1 MIIRAGAEDVMIH
14 RETLLRTIQG
24 NVTMVTAK
32 YLRPRGL
39 VNSKEPTSDY
49 FNYQLRTNYYK
60 VRITTEA
67 HTPFFW
73 TGPSFGLV
81 FDHRTP
87 APQSWVDVMISAK
100 SVEKSYINGNCLDF
114 YHLHEYILFTRIGP
128 YKLKSDAS
136 RMYSLLVDLNVVNK
150 NKTVRLILNLDTKS
164 CTSGYNLVS
173 TVFLKWT
180 SVVVLSRDTSRKT
193 IALPGTITL
202 LTFKAL
208 NFLWNFTADIHSIT
222 DMFTR
227 SSFQSNDVTSCEQ
240 ELLPIK
246 HEFCVNYTST
256 QKNYIFFWNIYRHE
270 RCNKDSQFN
279 PWLWREKY
287 YEQRFYGISSDF
299 SEPIHCRDP
308 SLPKREVAKS
318 STEASQ
324 LCKSIG
330 GSLPIIRN
338 KEEVNELITFL
349 KLSEDMPPVEALY
362 MGIKRTSENQVLT
375 LSLKNMLH
383 FVNNNDFKLNIVINV
398 IIGET

>member
-1 MIIRAGAEDVMIH
+1 MIRAGAEDVMIH

-39 VNSKEPTSDY
+39 ANSKEATS
-49 FNYQLRTNYYK
+49 NYLYNYKLRTNYNK
-60 VRITTEA
+60 VRITTEV

-87 APQSWVDVMISAK
+87 APHSWVDVMISAE
-100 SVEKSYINGNCLDF
+100 SVEKSYTNGNYLDF

-164 CTSGYNLVS
+164 RTSGYNLVS

-208 NFLWNFTADIHSIT
+208 NFLWNFTVDIHWIT

-227 SSFQSNDVTSCEQ
+227 GSFQCNDVTSCQQ

-256 QKNYIFFWNIYRHE
+256 QKNYIFFWNIYRHY
-270 RCNKDSQFN
+270 C
-279 PWLWREKY
+279 P
-287 YEQRFYGISSDF
+287 
-299 SEPIHCRDP
+299 
-308 SLPKREVAKS
+308 
-318 STEASQ
+318 
-324 LCKSIG
+324 
-330 GSLPIIRN
+330 
-338 KEEVNELITFL
+338 
-349 KLSEDMPPVEALY
+349 
-362 MGIKRTSENQVLT
+362 
-375 LSLKNMLH
+375 
-383 FVNNNDFKLNIVINV
+383 
-398 IIGET
+398 